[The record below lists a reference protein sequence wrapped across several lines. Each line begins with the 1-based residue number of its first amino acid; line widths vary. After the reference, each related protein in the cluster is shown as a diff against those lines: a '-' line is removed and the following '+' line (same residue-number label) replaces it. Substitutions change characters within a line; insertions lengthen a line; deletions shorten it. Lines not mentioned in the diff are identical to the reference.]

1 VILTRT
7 REELAKALSAARRSG
22 TRIGLVPTMGYLHE
36 GHLSLV
42 DLAGKHAELVAVS
55 VFVNPLQFGVGEDLD
70 RYPRDLERD
79 LALMEERGVDVVF
92 HPNVKEMYP
101 GGDSWVTVDPGPLGD
116 VLCGAFRPGHFRGVL
131 TVVAKLLGL
140 FRPHLAVFG
149 QKDFQQAV
157 LIKRMVRDL
166 ALGADVLV
174 GPIVR
179 EADGLAMSSRNVFLE
194 GPDRES
200 ALGLHRGLMA
210 LQEAFAAGKR
220 SRARLQ
226 ASLLETISRHG
237 GLRLQYGDLV
247 DPDTLRPV
255 DPVSPGAV
263 AVVAARCGP
272 TRLIDNHILVT

>member
-1 VILTRT
+1 MILTRT
-7 REELAKALSAARRSG
+7 REELADALSAARQAG

-79 LALMEERGVDVVF
+79 LALLQERGVEVVF
-92 HPNVKEMYP
+92 HPNVTEMYP
-101 GGDSWVTVDPGPLGD
+101 GGDSWVTVDPGPSGE

-140 FRPHLAVFG
+140 FRPDIAVFG

-166 ALGADVLV
+166 ALGADVVV

-194 GPDRES
+194 GPERQS

-210 LQEAFAAGKR
+210 AQEAFAAGKR
-220 SRARLQ
+220 SRASLQ
-226 ASLLETISRHG
+226 AKLLETISRYG
-237 GLRLQYGDLV
+237 GLHLQYGEIV
-247 DPDTLRPV
+247 GPDTLRPV
-255 DPVSPGAV
+255 DPVPPGAV
-263 AVVAARCGP
+263 AVVAARCGS
-272 TRLIDNHILVT
+272 TRLIDNHILVA

>member
-1 VILTRT
+1 
-7 REELAKALSAARRSG
+7 
-22 TRIGLVPTMGYLHE
+22 MGE
-36 GHLSLV
+36 
-42 DLAGKHAELVAVS
+42 
-55 VFVNPLQFGVGEDLD
+55 
-70 RYPRDLERD
+70 
-79 LALMEERGVDVVF
+79 
-92 HPNVKEMYP
+92 
-101 GGDSWVTVDPGPLGD
+101 

-140 FRPHLAVFG
+140 FRPHVAVFG

-166 ALGADVLV
+166 ALGADVRV

-179 EADGLAMSSRNVFLE
+179 EADGLAMSSRNVFLQ

-210 LQEAFAAGKR
+210 VQEAFAAGKR
-220 SRARLQ
+220 SRASLQ
-226 ASLLETISRHG
+226 ARLLETISHHG
-237 GLRLQYGDLV
+237 GLRLQYGDIV
-247 DPDTLRPV
+247 DPEALRPV

-272 TRLIDNHILVT
+272 TRLIDNHILVA